1 MFESLKKRFSG
12 ESNQDKQPDNQKKRV
27 ERQARKGARRN
38 YSAAK
43 NSELTFGWT
52 TSEGNIDQILKANLP
67 ALRARSREQYRNNDY
82 MHRYISLVKTNVIGP
97 KGILLQVHSKDNSG
111 QLDELANTAI
121 EQAWKRWQS
130 PRFCDYQ
137 QRHRLVDMENLLISS
152 VFMDGEMIAQMVS
165 DPSLPEF
172 ATSILMRQPESLD
185 INLNAELKNGNRIRL
200 GIEFDSNGRA
210 VNHYF
215 KRANGKHDKVDSSKI
230 IHLFIPE
237 FIEQVRGIPQGS
249 ASLMRMNMLNGFEEA
264 ALVNARAG
272 ATKMGFLV
280 EPEDESGSIADDVTD
295 DGIQIDEASPG
306 DWHTVP
312 YGTNV
317 LNYDPAYPSGE
328 FGVFVKSQLKGMS
341 AGLGVSHH
349 TLANDLEGVN
359 YSSGRLGE
367 LADREIWKGLQDW
380 FVENFMQR
388 VFEVWL
394 RSELLAGNIKLPNG
408 SALPLSKFN
417 KFNSAI
423 WQPRRW
429 QWVDPK
435 KEMDA
440 HAKGIELNVKTRSEI
455 IREMGRDPNDVWN
468 ELKRENDL
476 LKELGIAADIAAF
489 SSNGEGNESE
499 QQD

>member
-1 MFESLKKRFSG
+1 MRWFSRKQEQPEQPKKV
-12 ESNQDKQPDNQKKRV
+12 V
-27 ERQARKGARRN
+27 ERQAKKGARRN
-38 YSAAK
+38 YAGAK
-43 NSELTFGWT
+43 SSEITFGWT

-97 KGILLQVHSKDNSG
+97 KGVVLQVHSKDNGG

-121 EQAWKRWQS
+121 EQAWKRWQNKQ
-130 PRFCDYQ
+130 FCDYQ
-137 QRHRLVDMENLLISS
+137 QRHRLVDMKNLLLSS
-152 VFMDGEMIAQMVS
+152 VFMDGEMIAQLVS
-165 DPSLPEF
+165 DPSAADF

-185 INLNAELKNGNRIRL
+185 INLNVELKNGNRIRL
-200 GIEFDSNGRA
+200 GIEFDANGRA
-210 VNHYF
+210 QYYYF
-215 KRANGKHDKVDSSKI
+215 KRANGKHDKVDSSRI

-237 FIEQVRGIPQGS
+237 FIEQVRGVPQGS

-272 ATKMGFLV
+272 ATKMGFIE
-280 EPEDESGSIADDVTD
+280 EPEDGNTGMDDEVTD

-312 YGTNV
+312 HGTTIHG
-317 LNYDPAYPSGE
+317 YDPAYPSGE

-388 VFEVWL
+388 VFEFWL
-394 RSELLAGNIKLPNG
+394 RSELLAGNLKMPNG
-408 SALPLSKFN
+408 SALPLAKFDKFN
-417 KFNSAI
+417 AAV

-440 HAKGIELNVKTRSEI
+440 HAKGIELGVKTRSEI

-476 LKELGIAADIAAF
+476 LKELGIAANTAAF
-489 SSNGEGNESE
+489 SSNGEGDESE
-499 QQD
+499 EQD